1 MKHEKKP
8 QKEKVIRKDKVTFIH
23 SLKLRMSLLTVS
35 AVIIAAVIILA
46 LVIPEA
52 RSAILDQTENY
63 LQDVTV
69 SNGATLEMMRK
80 QIMLKN
86 ADSLKSSFKD
96 VEIDGVDSSA
106 EETNL
111 LSLNASIEA
120 AGAGEQGR
128 GFAVVA
134 SQIQKLA
141 EQSNE
146 SASQIAVENAA
157 SSQETSASVAEVGNI
172 VIDISDNA
180 AQLKDIAYG
189 LEQSVKK
196 IRL

>member
-8 QKEKVIRKDKVTFIH
+8 QKEKVIRKDKVSFIH
-23 SLKLRMSLLTVS
+23 SLKFRMSLLTVS

>member
-1 MKHEKKP
+1 M
-8 QKEKVIRKDKVTFIH
+8 VTFIH
-23 SLKLRMSLLTVS
+23 SLKFRMSLLTVS
-35 AVIIAAVIILA
+35 AVIMAAVIILA

-128 GFAVVA
+128 GFVVVA

-189 LEQSVKK
+189 MEQSVK
-196 IRL
+196 

>member
-1 MKHEKKP
+1 
-8 QKEKVIRKDKVTFIH
+8 
-23 SLKLRMSLLTVS
+23 MSLLTVS

-52 RSAILDQTENY
+52 KSILLGQTSSY
-63 LQDVTV
+63 LHDVTV
-69 SNGATLEMMRK
+69 SNGAMLEMMRK

-120 AGAGEQGR
+120 ARAGEQGR

-146 SASQIAVENAA
+146 SASQIAEENVA

-172 VIDISDNA
+172 VIDISGNA

>member
-1 MKHEKKP
+1 
-8 QKEKVIRKDKVTFIH
+8 
-23 SLKLRMSLLTVS
+23 MSLLTVS

-52 RSAILDQTENY
+52 KSILLGQTSSY
-63 LQDVTV
+63 LYDVTV
-69 SNGATLEMMRK
+69 SNGA
-80 QIMLKN
+80 ML
-86 ADSLKSSFKD
+86 
-96 VEIDGVDSSA
+96 EIDGVDSSA

-141 EQSNE
+141 E
-146 SASQIAVENAA
+146 
-157 SSQETSASVAEVGNI
+157 
-172 VIDISDNA
+172 
-180 AQLKDIAYG
+180 
-189 LEQSVKK
+189 
-196 IRL
+196 

>member
-1 MKHEKKP
+1 M
-8 QKEKVIRKDKVTFIH
+8 VTFIH
-23 SLKLRMSLLTVS
+23 SLKFRMSLLTVS

-52 RSAILDQTENY
+52 KSAILDQTENY

-69 SNGATLEMMRK
+69 SNGATLE
-80 QIMLKN
+80 
-86 ADSLKSSFKD
+86 
-96 VEIDGVDSSA
+96 IDGVDSSA

-111 LSLNASIEA
+111 LSLNVSIEA
-120 AGAGEQGR
+120 ARAGEQGR

-146 SASQIAVENAA
+146 SASQIAEENAA

>member
-23 SLKLRMSLLTVS
+23 SLKFRMSLLTVS

-52 RSAILDQTENY
+52 KSILLGQTSSY
-63 LQDVTV
+63 LHDVTV

-146 SASQIAVENAA
+146 SASQIAEENAA

>member
-1 MKHEKKP
+1 MKNS
-8 QKEKVIRKDKVTFIH
+8 I
-23 SLKLRMSLLTVS
+23 
-35 AVIIAAVIILA
+35 
-46 LVIPEA
+46 
-52 RSAILDQTENY
+52 
-63 LQDVTV
+63 
-69 SNGATLEMMRK
+69 
-80 QIMLKN
+80 
-86 ADSLKSSFKD
+86 
-96 VEIDGVDSSA
+96 A

-146 SASQIAVENAA
+146 SASQIAEENAA

-172 VIDISDNA
+172 VIDISGNA

>member
-23 SLKLRMSLLTVS
+23 SLKFRMSLLTVS
-35 AVIIAAVIILA
+35 AVIMAAVIILA

>member
-1 MKHEKKP
+1 
-8 QKEKVIRKDKVTFIH
+8 
-23 SLKLRMSLLTVS
+23 MSLLTVS

-52 RSAILDQTENY
+52 KSAILDQTENY

-69 SNGATLEMMRK
+69 SNGATL
-80 QIMLKN
+80 
-86 ADSLKSSFKD
+86 
-96 VEIDGVDSSA
+96 EIDGVDSSA

-146 SASQIAVENAA
+146 SASQIAEENAA

>member
-23 SLKLRMSLLTVS
+23 SLKFRMSLLTVS